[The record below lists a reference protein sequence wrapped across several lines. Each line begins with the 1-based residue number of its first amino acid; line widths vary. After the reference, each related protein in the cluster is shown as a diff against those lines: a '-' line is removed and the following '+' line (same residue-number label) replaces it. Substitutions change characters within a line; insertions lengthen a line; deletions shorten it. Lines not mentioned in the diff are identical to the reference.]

1 MQHSPPV
8 HSNSAEVYGPTPV
21 RNIFQASSRIRLTRD
36 LPGSWAVGIDLSG
49 PPSRYPPST
58 SCDDHVR
65 HASLLHC
72 VASAS
77 LVKIFSSPAK
87 RGRVWRL
94 GQPHMFRSRC
104 PLIPVTPFVVATES
118 IGTSPRVV
126 ISICCCRQVRQ
137 LRLLC
142 CCRQLRRQLRFSSS

>member
-8 HSNSAEVYGPTPV
+8 HINSAEVYRPTPV
-21 RNIFQASSRIRLTRD
+21 RNRFQASQRIRLTRD

-65 HASLLHC
+65 HASFLHC

-77 LVKIFSSPAK
+77 LVKIFSRPATS
-87 RGRVWRL
+87 GRVFRFGPPL
-94 GQPHMFRSRC
+94 RCRSRG
-104 PLIPVTPFVVATES
+104 PLIPITPFVVATES
-118 IGTSPRVV
+118 IAWISRVV
-126 ISICCCRQVRQ
+126 IYISSCRQSRL
-137 LRLLC
+137 LRLLDPC
-142 CCRQLRRQLRFSSS
+142 CQLRRQFRFSSS